1 MGVLTAADLIEEA
14 RFCGL
19 SLSLEGE
26 KLVMEG
32 RLRTSEAEDL
42 AEKIREHKAEIVAI
56 LAAEAA
62 ARPAIEPHPS
72 RNLGLSPD
80 AIRAAWD
87 AAGGLLPFDWA
98 AEVDPQAARQFR
110 ISSPDSPSPHE
121 RTLPHANS
129 SSSDPRSPGSCPDL
143 WG

>member
-19 SLSLEGE
+19 SLCLEGE

-42 AEKIREHKAEIVAI
+42 AKQIGEHKASIVAI

-62 ARPAIEPHPS
+62 ARPALPESTRRHQ
-72 RNLGLSPD
+72 GLSPAD
-80 AIRAAWD
+80 LRAAWD
-87 AAGGLLPFDWA
+87 AAGGVLPFDWC
-98 AEVDPQAARQFR
+98 AELDPQAARGVRLFPPTTENMEAR
-110 ISSPDSPSPHE
+110 
-121 RTLPHANS
+121 
-129 SSSDPRSPGSCPDL
+129 
-143 WG
+143 